1 MGPSLVLGCRGQPSL
16 AAPLSRLL
24 PQPFSVF
31 PAALHKI
38 EKSMSAKKGGVS
50 SRCQFKDE
58 NAEKRSKQEGGD
70 IIKNSS
76 KVAF

>member
-1 MGPSLVLGCRGQPSL
+1 
-16 AAPLSRLL
+16 
-24 PQPFSVF
+24 
-31 PAALHKI
+31 
-38 EKSMSAKKGGVS
+38 MSAKKGGVS